1 MDDSA
6 SSPPSPPSSNSHN
19 VLERIALQMASSLDL
34 PSVLT
39 TITQGLVE
47 ELDAAFARIWLL
59 GPGDL
64 CAHCHKAADCTNR
77 DRCLH
82 LEASAGLYS
91 NLDGEYRRIP
101 LGALK
106 IGKIAQGFGPMQTND
121 VLGDDRLPNKP
132 WMTDNGLRSFAGYP
146 LKFRWELLGVIA
158 MFGRRPLS
166 EEEFERLAIFA
177 NQAAIAIKNAQ
188 LFTEVAQLKNRL
200 EAENLYLREEV
211 KSAHNFEEII
221 GESPSIMTVLRQIEQ
236 VAPTDST
243 VLIRGD
249 TGTGKELMARAI
261 HNLSPRRARSLVK
274 VNCGAIPA
282 NLLESEIFGHEKG
295 SFTGA
300 LQRRIGRFEL
310 ADGGTIFLD
319 EVGELPLDAQ
329 VKLLRVLQER
339 EVERIGSGHSTKVN
353 VRVIAATNRDLHAA
367 VQDGSF
373 RADLLYRLNVFP
385 IKVPPLSAR
394 ASDIPLLVNRFVSK
408 FSTKMGKKIDG
419 VSQSTMERLTNYAWP
434 GNIRELENVIERAT
448 ILSMGPLL
456 QIDDVMLQGNSVPL
470 LPVADSLEE
479 VERTHILRILQ
490 DTDWVI
496 EGKKGAA
503 TRLGLHPNTL
513 RSRMQK
519 LGIKKARPTA

>member
-1 MDDSA
+1 MDDCS
-6 SSPPSPPSSNSHN
+6 SSPPAHKGRQI
-19 VLERIALQMASSLDL
+19 LERIGLQIASSLDL

-64 CAHCHKAADCTNR
+64 CADCHKATDCTNR
-77 DRCLH
+77 NRCLH

-121 VLGDDRLPNKP
+121 VLGDDRLPNKQ
-132 WMTDNGLRSFAGYP
+132 WMTDNGLCSFAGYP

-188 LFTEVAQLKNRL
+188 LFTEVAQLTHRL

-211 KSAHNFEEII
+211 KSQHNFEEII
-221 GESPSIMTVLRQIEQ
+221 GESPSIMAVLRQIEQ

-282 NLLESEIFGHEKG
+282 NLLESELFGHEKG

-300 LQRRIGRFEL
+300 LQRRMGRFEL

-367 VQDGSF
+367 VKAGSF

-385 IKVPPLSAR
+385 IAVPPLPSR
-394 ASDIPLLVNRFVSK
+394 AADIPLLVNRFVGK
-408 FSTKMGKKIDG
+408 FSAKLGKKIDG
-419 VSQSTMERLTNYAWP
+419 VSQSTMDRLMKYAWP

-448 ILSMGPLL
+448 ILANGPLL
-456 QIDDVMLQGNSVPL
+456 QIDDVMLQGNSASP

-490 DTDWVI
+490 HTNWAI
-496 EGKKGAA
+496 EGKQGAA

-519 LGIKKARPTA
+519 LGIKKSRLPA

>member
-1 MDDSA
+1 
-6 SSPPSPPSSNSHN
+6 
-19 VLERIALQMASSLDL
+19 MASSLDL
-34 PSVLT
+34 HVVLT

-47 ELDAAFARIWLL
+47 DLDAAFARIWLI
-59 GPGDL
+59 GPGDR
-64 CAHCHKAADCTNR
+64 CTDCYKASDCSNR
-77 DRCLH
+77 TQCLH
-82 LEASAGLYS
+82 LKASAGLYS

-106 IGKIAQGFGPMQTND
+106 IGKIAQGFGAMHTND
-121 VLGDDRLPNKP
+121 VLGDDRLPNKQ
-132 WMTDNGLRSFAGYP
+132 WMHDNGLHSFAGYP

-166 EEEFERLAIFA
+166 EAEFERLAVFA

-188 LFTEVAQLKNRL
+188 LFSEVAQLKNRL
-200 EAENLYLREEV
+200 ETENLYLREEV
-211 KSAHNFEEII
+211 KSQHNFEEII
-221 GESPSIMTVLRQIEQ
+221 GESPSILTVLRQIEQ

-274 VNCGAIPA
+274 VNCGAIPT
-282 NLLESEIFGHEKG
+282 NLVESELFGHEKG

-339 EVERIGSGHSTKVN
+339 EVERIGSGHSTKID
-353 VRVIAATNRDLHAA
+353 VRIIAATHRDLHTA
-367 VQDGSF
+367 VKAGSF

-385 IKVPPLSAR
+385 IEVPPLSAR
-394 ASDIPLLVNRFVSK
+394 ASDIPLLVNRFVAT
-408 FSTKMGKKIDG
+408 FSSKMGKKIDG
-419 VSQSTMERLTNYAWP
+419 VSQSTMDRLMKYAWP
-434 GNIRELENVIERAT
+434 GNIRELGNVIERAT
-448 ILSMGPLL
+448 ILAKGPLL
-456 QIDDVMLQGNSVPL
+456 QIDDVLIHGNSAPL

-479 VERTHILRILQ
+479 VERGHILRVLQ
-490 DTDWVI
+490 DMNWII
-496 EGKKGAA
+496 EGKQGAA
-503 TRLGLHPNTL
+503 VRLGLHPNTL

-519 LGIKKARPTA
+519 LGIKKTRSTAS

>member
-1 MDDSA
+1 MDDSSS
-6 SSPPSPPSSNSHN
+6 SSPSHKGRQI
-19 VLERIALQMASSLDL
+19 LERIALQMVSSLDL

-64 CAHCHKAADCTNR
+64 CAHCHKAADCINR

-106 IGKIAQGFGPMQTND
+106 IGKIAQGYGSMHTND
-121 VLGDDRLPNKP
+121 VLGDDRLPNKQ
-132 WMTDNGLRSFAGYP
+132 WMKDNGLHSFAGYP
-146 LKFRWELLGVIA
+146 LKFQGELLGVIA

-166 EEEFERLAIFA
+166 EAEIERLSIFA

-188 LFTEVAQLKNRL
+188 LFTEVAQLKTRL
-200 EAENLYLREEV
+200 EAENLYLREEI
-211 KSAHNFEEII
+211 KLNHNFEEIV
-221 GESPSIMTVLRQIEQ
+221 GENQRIKSVLRLIEQ

-282 NLLESEIFGHEKG
+282 NLVESELFGHEKG

-310 ADGGTIFLD
+310 ADDGTIFLD

-367 VQDGSF
+367 VKAGSF

-385 IKVPPLSAR
+385 VEVPPLSAR

-419 VSQSTMERLTNYAWP
+419 VSQSTMDRLMKYAWP

-448 ILSMGPLL
+448 ILANGPLL
-456 QIDDVMLQGNSVPL
+456 QIDDVLLQGSSASP

-479 VERTHILRILQ
+479 VERAHILRILQ
-490 DTDWVI
+490 DTNWVI
-496 EGKKGAA
+496 EGKQGAA

-519 LGIKKARPTA
+519 LGIKKPLRTA

>member
-1 MDDSA
+1 MDHSS
-6 SSPPSPPSSNSHN
+6 SSPPSPPSANSHN
-19 VLERIALQMASSLDL
+19 VLERIALQMASSLNL
-34 PSVLT
+34 QEVLT
-39 TITQGLVE
+39 TITQGLVD
-47 ELDAAFARIWLL
+47 ELDGAFARIWLL

-64 CAHCHKAADCTNR
+64 CAMCHKAADCTNR
-77 DRCLH
+77 TRCLH
-82 LEASAGLYS
+82 LEASAGLYT

-106 IGKIAQGFGPMQTND
+106 IGKIAQGFGAMYTND
-121 VLGDDRLPNKP
+121 ILGDDRLPNKQ
-132 WMTDNGLRSFAGYP
+132 WIRDNGLQSFAGYP

-166 EEEFERLAIFA
+166 EEEFERLSIFA

-211 KSAHNFEEII
+211 KSQHNFEEII
-221 GESPSIMTVLRQIEQ
+221 GESPRIMAVLRQIEQ

-249 TGTGKELMARAI
+249 TGTGKELIARAI

-282 NLLESEIFGHEKG
+282 NLVESELFGHEKG

-367 VQDGSF
+367 VQAGSF

-385 IKVPPLSAR
+385 IEVPPLSAR
-394 ASDIPLLVNRFVSK
+394 ASDIPLLVDRFITK
-408 FSTKMGKKIDG
+408 FSQKMGKKIDG
-419 VSQSTMERLTNYAWP
+419 VSQSTMERLTRYAWP
-434 GNIRELENVIERAT
+434 GNIRELDNIIERAT
-448 ILSMGPLL
+448 ILSKGPML
-456 QIDDVMLQGNSVPL
+456 QIEDTMLLGNSTPL
-470 LPVADSLEE
+470 LPIADSLKE

-490 DTDWVI
+490 DAGWVI
-496 EGKKGAA
+496 EGKQGAA

-519 LGIKKARPTA
+519 LGIKKPLPPA

>member
-1 MDDSA
+1 MNTV
-6 SSPPSPPSSNSHN
+6 PPSTPPSQSPD

-34 PSVLT
+34 QVVLA

-64 CAHCHKAADCTNR
+64 CADCYKAAACTNR
-77 DRCLH
+77 SRCLH
-82 LEASAGLYS
+82 LEASAGLYT
-91 NLDGEYRRIP
+91 NLKGEYRRIP

-106 IGKIAQGFGPMQTND
+106 IGKIAQGSGAIFTND
-121 VLGDDRLPNKP
+121 VLGDDRLPNKQ
-132 WMTDNGLRSFAGYP
+132 WMTDNGLRSFAGQP

-166 EEEFERLAIFA
+166 EAEFERLAVFA
-177 NQAAIAIKNAQ
+177 NEAAIAIKNAQ
-188 LFTEVAQLKNRL
+188 LFTEVQQLKDRL
-200 EAENLYLREEV
+200 QAENLYLREEI
-211 KSAHNFEEII
+211 KLEHNFEEII
-221 GESPSIMTVLRQIEQ
+221 GESQGIKAVLRHVEQ

-249 TGTGKELMARAI
+249 TGTGKELIARAI
-261 HNLSPRRARSLVK
+261 HHMSPRRARSLVK
-274 VNCGAIPA
+274 VNCGAIPS
-282 NLLESEIFGHEKG
+282 NLLESELFGHEKG

-310 ADGGTIFLD
+310 ANGGTIFLD

-339 EVERIGSGHSTKVN
+339 EFERVGSGHSTKVD

-367 VQDGSF
+367 VKAGSF

-385 IKVPPLSAR
+385 IEVPALSAR
-394 ASDIPLLVNRFVSK
+394 AADIPPLVSHFIAK
-408 FSTKMGKKIDG
+408 FSAKLGKRFDG
-419 VSQSTMERLTNYAWP
+419 VSHATMDRLKTYSWP

-448 ILSMGPLL
+448 ILANGPIL
-456 QIDDVMLQGNSVPL
+456 QIDDAFFHATPAPSHRGGTM
-470 LPVADSLEE
+470 EE
-479 VERTHILRILQ
+479 VEREHILHVLQ
-490 DTDWVI
+490 EVNWVI
-496 EGKKGAA
+496 EGKQGAA
-503 TRLGLHPNTL
+503 TRLDLHPNTL
-513 RSRMQK
+513 RSRMKK
-519 LGIKKARPTA
+519 LGIQKPRLT

>member
-1 MDDSA
+1 MD
-6 SSPPSPPSSNSHN
+6 SPPSSVPSPQTPD
-19 VLERIALQMASSLDL
+19 VLERITLQMASSLDL
-34 PSVLT
+34 QTVLT
-39 TITQGLVE
+39 TITQGLVD
-47 ELDAAFARIWLL
+47 ELDGAFARIWLL

-64 CAHCHKAADCTNR
+64 CADCYKAEDCTNR
-77 DRCLH
+77 ARCLH

-91 NLDGEYRRIP
+91 NLNGEYRRIP

-106 IGKIAQGFGPMQTND
+106 IGKIAQGLGSMSTND
-121 VLGDDRLPNKP
+121 VLGDDRLPNKQ
-132 WMTDNGLRSFAGYP
+132 WMKDNGLRSFAGYP

-166 EEEFERLAIFA
+166 EEEFERLAVFA
-177 NQAAIAIKNAQ
+177 NGAAIAIKNAQ

-200 EAENLYLREEV
+200 EAENLYLREEI
-211 KSAHNFEEII
+211 KSQHNFEEII
-221 GESPSIMTVLRQIEQ
+221 GESRSIMAVLRQIEQ

-243 VLIRGD
+243 VFIRGD
-249 TGTGKELMARAI
+249 TGTGKELIARAI

-282 NLLESEIFGHEKG
+282 NLVESELFGHEKG

-339 EVERIGSGHSTKVN
+339 EVERVGSGHSTKVN

-367 VQDGSF
+367 VKAGSF

-385 IKVPPLSAR
+385 IEVPPLSAR
-394 ASDIPLLVNRFVSK
+394 ASDIPLLVNRFVIK
-408 FSTKMGKKIDG
+408 FSNKIGKKIDG
-419 VSQSTMERLTNYAWP
+419 VTQSTMERLTKYSWP

-448 ILSMGPLL
+448 ILAKGSML
-456 QIDDVMLQGNSVPL
+456 QIDDVLLQGSSAPVP
-470 LPVADSLEE
+470 PASDSLEE
-479 VERTHILRILQ
+479 VERAHILRVLQ
-490 DTDWVI
+490 DMSWVI
-496 EGKKGAA
+496 EGTQGAA
-503 TRLGLHPNTL
+503 ARLGLHPNTL

-519 LGIKKARPTA
+519 LGIKKPRSTA

>member
-1 MDDSA
+1 MDN
-6 SSPPSPPSSNSHN
+6 PPSSNSHN
-19 VLERIALQMASSLDL
+19 ALEQITLQMASSLDL
-34 PSVLT
+34 QEVLT
-39 TITQGLVE
+39 TITQGLVD
-47 ELDAAFARIWLL
+47 ELDGAFARIWLL

-64 CAHCHKAADCTNR
+64 CINCHKAADCVNR
-77 DRCLH
+77 AQCLH
-82 LEASAGLYS
+82 LAASAGLYS

-121 VLGDDRLPNKP
+121 VLGDDRLPNKQ

-158 MFGRRPLS
+158 MFGRRQLS

-211 KSAHNFEEII
+211 KSQHDFEEII
-221 GESPSIMTVLRQIEQ
+221 GESPSIMSVLRQIEQ
-236 VAPTDST
+236 VAPMDST

-261 HNLSPRRARSLVK
+261 HNLSPRRTRSLVK

-282 NLLESEIFGHEKG
+282 NLVESELFGHEKG
-295 SFTGA
+295 SYTGA
-300 LQRRIGRFEL
+300 LQRCIGRFEL

-339 EVERIGSGHSTKVN
+339 EVERVGSGHSTKVD

-367 VQDGSF
+367 VKAGSF

-385 IKVPPLSAR
+385 IEAPPLSAR
-394 ASDIPLLVNRFVSK
+394 ASDIPPLVSHFVAK
-408 FSTKMGKKIDG
+408 FSTKLGKRFDG
-419 VSQSTMERLTNYAWP
+419 VSHATMDRLTKYSWP

-448 ILSMGPLL
+448 ILANGPML
-456 QIDDVMLQGNSVPL
+456 QIDEAFLHTISAS
-470 LPVADSLEE
+470 PVQREGTMEE
-479 VERTHILRILQ
+479 VERAHILRVLQ
-490 DTDWVI
+490 EVNWLI
-496 EGKKGAA
+496 EGKQGAA
-503 TRLGLHPNTL
+503 TRLDLHPNTL
-513 RSRMQK
+513 RSRMHK
-519 LGIKKARPTA
+519 LGIKKPRLT

>member
-1 MDDSA
+1 MD
-6 SSPPSPPSSNSHN
+6 SPPSSVPSPQNPDM
-19 VLERIALQMASSLDL
+19 LERITLQMASSLDL
-34 PSVLT
+34 QQVLA
-39 TITQGLVE
+39 TITQGLID
-47 ELDAAFARIWLL
+47 ELDGAFARIWLL

-64 CAHCHKAADCTNR
+64 CADCYKAADCTNR
-77 DRCLH
+77 NRCLH
-82 LEASAGLYS
+82 LKASAGLYT

-101 LGALK
+101 LGAFK
-106 IGKIAQGFGPMQTND
+106 IGKIAQGFGSMYTND
-121 VLGDDRLPNKP
+121 VLGDDRLPNKQ
-132 WMTDNGLRSFAGYP
+132 WMKDNGLRSFAGYP

-166 EEEFERLAIFA
+166 EEEFKRLAVFA

-188 LFTEVAQLKNRL
+188 LFTEVAQLKSQL
-200 EAENLYLREEV
+200 EAENLYLREEI
-211 KSAHNFEEII
+211 KSQHNFDEII
-221 GESPSIMTVLRQIEQ
+221 GESQSIMAVLRQIEQ

-282 NLLESEIFGHEKG
+282 NLVESELFGHEKG

-339 EVERIGSGHSTKVN
+339 EVERVGSGHSTKVD

-367 VQDGSF
+367 VKAGSF

-385 IKVPPLSAR
+385 IEVPPLSAR
-394 ASDIPLLVNRFVSK
+394 ASDIPLLVNLFVTK
-408 FSTKMGKKIDG
+408 FSSKIGKKIDG
-419 VSQSTMERLTNYAWP
+419 VSQTTMDRLMKYLWP

-448 ILSMGPLL
+448 ILAKGSML
-456 QIDDVMLQGNSVPL
+456 QIDDVMLHGNSAPL
-470 LPVADSLEE
+470 MPVTDSLEE
-479 VERTHILRILQ
+479 VERAHILRILQ
-490 DTDWVI
+490 EVNWVI
-496 EGKKGAA
+496 EGTQGAA
-503 TRLGLHPNTL
+503 LRLDLHPNTL

-519 LGIKKARPTA
+519 LGIKKAHSTS

>member
-1 MDDSA
+1 MGNA
-6 SSPPSPPSSNSHN
+6 AFPSSSQKRRPI
-19 VLERIALQMASSLDL
+19 LERISLQMVSSLDL

-64 CAHCHKAADCTNR
+64 CADCHKAADCTNR

-82 LEASAGLYS
+82 LEASAGLYA

-106 IGKIAQGFGPMQTND
+106 IGKIAQGFGSMHTNE
-121 VLGDDRLPNKP
+121 VLDDDRLPNKQ
-132 WMTDNGLRSFAGYP
+132 WMKDNGLRSFAGYP
-146 LKFRWELLGVIA
+146 LKFQSELLGVIA

-166 EEEFERLAIFA
+166 AEEIDRLSVFA

-188 LFTEVAQLKNRL
+188 LFTEVARLKNRL

-211 KSAHNFEEII
+211 KSQHDFEEII
-221 GESPSIMTVLRQIEQ
+221 GESQGLMTVLRQVER

-249 TGTGKELMARAI
+249 TGTGKELIARAI
-261 HNLSPRRARSLVK
+261 HHLSPRRARSLVK

-282 NLLESEIFGHEKG
+282 NLVESELFGHEKG
-295 SFTGA
+295 AFTGA

-339 EVERIGSGHSTKVN
+339 EVERVGSGYSTKID

-367 VQDGSF
+367 VKAGSF
-373 RADLLYRLNVFP
+373 RPDLLYRLNVFP
-385 IKVPPLSAR
+385 IDMPPLSAR
-394 ASDIPLLVNRFVSK
+394 ASDIPLLVNRCIAK
-408 FSTKMGKKIDG
+408 FSRKLGKKIDG
-419 VSQSTMERLTNYAWP
+419 VSHATMDRLMTYSWP
-434 GNIRELENVIERAT
+434 GNIRELENVIERAV
-448 ILSMGPLL
+448 ILAKGPLL
-456 QIDDVMLQGNSVPL
+456 QIGDVMLQGNSASPR
-470 LPVADSLEE
+470 PVADSLEE
-479 VERTHILRILQ
+479 VERAHIRRILQ
-490 DTDWVI
+490 EMHWVI
-496 EGKKGAA
+496 EGKQGAA
-503 TRLGLHPNTL
+503 ARLGLHPNTL

-519 LGIKKARPTA
+519 LGIKKPRPPA

>member
-1 MDDSA
+1 MDRS
-6 SSPPSPPSSNSHN
+6 PSSVPSSSSRD
-19 VLERIALQMASSLDL
+19 VLARITLQMAFSLDL
-34 PSVLT
+34 QVVLT
-39 TITQGLVE
+39 TITQGLVD
-47 ELDAAFARIWLL
+47 ELDGAFARIWLL

-64 CAHCHKAADCTNR
+64 CGDCYKATDCTNR
-77 DRCLH
+77 ARCLH

-106 IGKIAQGFGPMQTND
+106 IGKIAQGSTAVFTND
-121 VLGDDRLPNKP
+121 VLGDDRLPNKQ
-132 WMTDNGLRSFAGYP
+132 WMKDNGLRSFAGHP
-146 LKFRWELLGVIA
+146 LKFHWELLGVIA

-166 EEEFERLAIFA
+166 EEEFERLAVFA

-188 LFTEVAQLKNRL
+188 LFTEVAQLKNQL
-200 EAENLYLREEV
+200 EAENLYLREEI
-211 KSAHNFEEII
+211 KSQHNFEEII
-221 GESPSIMTVLRQIEQ
+221 GESRSVMTVLRQIEQ

-249 TGTGKELMARAI
+249 TGTGKELLARAI
-261 HNLSPRRARSLVK
+261 HNLSPRRVRSLVK

-282 NLLESEIFGHEKG
+282 NLVESELFGHEKG

-339 EVERIGSGHSTKVN
+339 EVERVGSGHSTKVN

-367 VQDGSF
+367 VKAGSF

-385 IKVPPLSAR
+385 IEVPPLSAR
-394 ASDIPLLVNRFVSK
+394 ASDIPLLVGRFVTK
-408 FSTKMGKKIDG
+408 FSSKIGKKIDG
-419 VSQSTMERLTNYAWP
+419 VTQATMERLTKYSWP

-448 ILSMGPLL
+448 ILANGPML
-456 QIDDVMLQGNSVPL
+456 QIDDMLLHGSSGL
-470 LPVADSLEE
+470 LIPVADSLEE
-479 VERTHILRILQ
+479 VERAHILRVLQ
-490 DTDWVI
+490 DMSWVI
-496 EGKKGAA
+496 EGKQGAA
-503 TRLGLHPNTL
+503 ARLGLHPNTL
-513 RSRMQK
+513 RSRMLK
-519 LGIKKARPTA
+519 LGIKKSRPTA

>member
-1 MDDSA
+1 MDD
-6 SSPPSPPSSNSHN
+6 PSSWVPSRPSHDA
-19 VLERIALQMASSLDL
+19 LERITLQMASSLDL
-34 PSVLT
+34 QVVLT
-39 TITQGLVE
+39 TITQGLVD
-47 ELDAAFARIWLL
+47 ELDGAFARIWLL

-64 CAHCHKAADCTNR
+64 CADCHKAADCTNR
-77 DRCLH
+77 ARCLH
-82 LEASAGLYS
+82 LKASAGLYTDL
-91 NLDGEYRRIP
+91 NGEYRRIP

-121 VLGDDRLPNKP
+121 VLGDDRLPNKQ
-132 WMTDNGLRSFAGYP
+132 WMKDNGLQSFAGYP
-146 LKFRWELLGVIA
+146 LVFRGDVLGVIA

-166 EEEFERLAIFA
+166 DEEFERLAIFA
-177 NQAAIAIKNAQ
+177 NQAAVAIKNAQ
-188 LFTEVAQLKNRL
+188 LFTEVAQLKTRL

-211 KSAHNFEEII
+211 KSQNNFEEII
-221 GESPSIMTVLRQIEQ
+221 GDSPSIMTVLRQIEQ

-243 VLIRGD
+243 VLLRGD

-261 HNLSPRRARSLVK
+261 HNLSPRKARSLVK

-282 NLLESEIFGHEKG
+282 NLVESELFGHEKG

-339 EVERIGSGHSTKVN
+339 EIERIGSGHSIKVD
-353 VRVIAATNRDLHAA
+353 VRVIAATNRDLYAA
-367 VQDGSF
+367 VKAGSF

-385 IKVPPLSAR
+385 IEVPSLSAR
-394 ASDIPLLVNRFVSK
+394 AFDIPLLVNRFVGK
-408 FSTKMGKKIDG
+408 FSGKIGKKIDG
-419 VSQSTMERLTNYAWP
+419 VSESTMERLMKYAWP

-448 ILSMGPLL
+448 ILSKGPLL
-456 QIDDVMLQGNSVPL
+456 QIDDVMLQGNSGPL
-470 LPVADSLEE
+470 LPIADSLEE
-479 VERTHILRILQ
+479 VERGHILRILQ
-490 DTDWVI
+490 NVDWVI
-496 EGKKGAA
+496 EGKQGAA
-503 TRLGLHPNTL
+503 ARLGLHPNTL

-519 LGIKKARPTA
+519 LGIKKPRPTA

>member
-1 MDDSA
+1 MDS
-6 SSPPSPPSSNSHN
+6 PSSSVPSTRTPD
-19 VLERIALQMASSLDL
+19 VLEQITLQMASSLDL
-34 PSVLT
+34 QTVLT
-39 TITQGLVE
+39 TITQGLVD
-47 ELDAAFARIWLL
+47 ELDGAFARIWLL

-64 CAHCHKAADCTNR
+64 CADCHKAADCTNR
-77 DRCLH
+77 NRCLH
-82 LEASAGLYS
+82 LEASAGLYT

-106 IGKIAQGFGPMQTND
+106 IGKIAQGFGSMYTND
-121 VLGDDRLPNKP
+121 ILGDDRLPNKQ
-132 WMTDNGLRSFAGYP
+132 WMKDNGLRSFAGYP

-166 EEEFERLAIFA
+166 EEEFERLAVFA

-188 LFTEVAQLKNRL
+188 LFTEVEQLKNRL
-200 EAENLYLREEV
+200 EAENLYLREEI
-211 KSAHNFEEII
+211 KSQHNFEEII
-221 GESPSIMTVLRQIEQ
+221 GESQSIMAVLRQIEQ

-249 TGTGKELMARAI
+249 TGTGKELIARAI
-261 HNLSPRRARSLVK
+261 HHLSPRKTRSLVK

-282 NLLESEIFGHEKG
+282 NLVESELFGHEKG

-339 EVERIGSGHSTKVN
+339 EVERVGSGHSTKVN
-353 VRVIAATNRDLHAA
+353 VRVMAATNRDLHAA
-367 VQDGSF
+367 VKAGFF

-385 IKVPPLSAR
+385 IEVPPLSAR
-394 ASDIPLLVNRFVSK
+394 ASDIPLLVNRFVAK
-408 FSTKMGKKIDG
+408 FSTKIGKKIDG
-419 VSQSTMERLTNYAWP
+419 VSQATMDRLMKYAWP

-448 ILSMGPLL
+448 ILAKGPLL
-456 QIDDVMLQGNSVPL
+456 QIDDVLLHGSSAPL
-470 LPVADSLEE
+470 IPVADSLEE
-479 VERTHILRILQ
+479 VEQAHILRVLH
-490 DTDWVI
+490 DVSWVI
-496 EGKKGAA
+496 EGKQGAA

-519 LGIKKARPTA
+519 LGIKKSHSTS